1 MSRDHDNVNKL
12 TESTYKVSR
21 LFVRLCY
28 HHSSQFLHLY
38 NNMVS
43 VWPMSIIAFGN
54 SSRLQLASGLGHNQ
68 LLL

>member
-21 LFVRLCY
+21 LFVRLCSH
-28 HHSSQFLHLY
+28 HHSSPFLHLY

-43 VWPMSIIAFGN
+43 VWPMSIVAFGN
-54 SSRLQLASGLGHNQ
+54 SSRLQLASD
-68 LLL
+68 